1 MGVCLCGSHFP
12 TQLELLAGT
21 AVLFGMLE
29 LEGNLW
35 AQLLDVTYEEV
46 KAHVAN

>member
-1 MGVCLCGSHFP
+1 
-12 TQLELLAGT
+12 
-21 AVLFGMLE
+21 MLE
-29 LEGNLW
+29 LEGNLGILW